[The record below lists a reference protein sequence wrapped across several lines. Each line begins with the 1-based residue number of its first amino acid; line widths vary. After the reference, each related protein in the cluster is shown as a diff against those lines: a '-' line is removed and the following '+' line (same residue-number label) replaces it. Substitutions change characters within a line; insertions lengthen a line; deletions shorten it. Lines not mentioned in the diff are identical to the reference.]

1 MRILGIVLIIC
12 GVLALVYGGFTYFS
26 TDKVADVGPVQV
38 HAERAHTVWIPPVL
52 GVVGIALGALMV
64 LSGRRTVVVE

>member
-26 TDKVADVGPVQV
+26 NDKIVDAGPVQV
-38 HAERAHTVWIPPVL
+38 HAERAHTVWIPPAL
-52 GVVGIALGALMV
+52 GVIGIALGAILC